1 MDIFKGSTPVTI
13 EAPLV
18 RRYEQLERISE
29 LLTGYGLTRYIDAI
43 NIPYHSLGRPTADPG
58 YTALYIKEE
67 LSTPVIIHVP
77 LGVENR
83 YTLAGKLI
91 QYALIGV
98 EGLLL
103 LSGDVKLGGI
113 GYEEAVEMALGIGE
127 GRLVINGEEH
137 RVESHSFQLGG
148 AFIPGR
154 EGEEERI
161 RFKAG
166 LGLTFFQSQVLT
178 DPEPFIKLFR
188 DVSPPR
194 DRTYLVGVAPH
205 LESLEKYLSGHI
217 DTSMIGRSD
226 YLAWLAESLG
236 RVIETARM
244 GGYRIGIH
252 IYPISWVDASLE
264 ASAELLETLLG

>member
-1 MDIFKGSTPVTI
+1 MDIFSGSTPITI
-13 EAPLV
+13 EAPLI
-18 RRYEQLERISE
+18 RRYEQLESISE
-29 LLTGYGLTRYIDAI
+29 FLTGYGLTRYVDAI
-43 NIPYHSLGRPTADPG
+43 NIPYHSLGKPTADPG
-58 YTALYIKEE
+58 YTALYIKKE

-77 LGVENR
+77 LGVENM

-103 LSGDVKLGGI
+103 LSGDVRLGGI
-113 GYEEAVEMALGIGE
+113 SYEEAVDMALGIRD
-127 GRLVINGEEH
+127 GRLVIDGEEH

-148 AFIPGR
+148 AFIPDR

-166 LGLTFFQSQVLT
+166 LGLNFFQSQVLT
-178 DPEPFIKLFR
+178 DPEPFLKIFMNGLIP
-188 DVSPPR
+188 S

-205 LESLEKYLSGHI
+205 LDSLEKYLSGYI
-217 DTSMIGRSD
+217 DTSGIDREDYLGWLTSSIGRIID
-226 YLAWLAESLG
+226 IARES
-236 RVIETARM
+236 
-244 GGYRIGIH
+244 GYRVGIH

-264 ASAELLETLLG
+264 ASAELLEALLG